1 MFKFDII
8 IVVFLFAIKYSSDK
22 IACYELLGNDNVWVF
37 LTYSHS
43 HPLHAYVCVCMSAYV
58 CVCACVCVLKYA
70 GNIIL

>member
-43 HPLHAYVCVCMSAYV
+43 HPLHAYVCVCV
-58 CVCACVCVLKYA
+58 
-70 GNIIL
+70 